1 MSVSFLSLSLAGLFY
16 LLLHTV
22 VTIHILLFKEDV
34 KSAIGWIGLVWMAPI
49 AGSIVY
55 ILFGIN
61 RIHRKA
67 LVLST
72 RRPIKK
78 LIEKLNTKTLSSLS
92 PSFLQFLK
100 LGYHVHPQN
109 FSLGNTVIPFE
120 NGDDAYPAMCQLICR
135 AKHYVWL
142 QSYIFNDDIAGQSF
156 VSALEHAA
164 SKGVQIKVLVDGVGL
179 NYSSPN
185 ILSAL
190 KKIAQVE
197 TSVFLPSKHLINLP
211 FVNLRNH
218 RKILIV
224 DGTHAFFGGMNI
236 AAGNLLKTE
245 PKEPIQDVTFQVSGP
260 VVEQISCVFEEDW
273 AFSTQ
278 TTFTRTAV
286 RHTQNGSVA
295 ARIIP
300 DGPDSNYGKL
310 PLLFIGALNSAQQKV
325 QIVTPYFLPEEDIL
339 SALEVAAMRGI
350 RVEIILP
357 QKNNIWGMDRAMR
370 ANFVRLL
377 TRGVKIYRT
386 APPFDHSKL
395 FLIDDEW
402 VCIGS
407 ANWDVRSL
415 KLNFECVMECLNED
429 LAARVATII
438 EHKKQKARQEI
449 LSVLQQRPWYQKLLD
464 NAFKLL
470 TPYY

>member
-1 MSVSFLSLSLAGLFY
+1 MNVSVFSFSLAGLFY

-22 VTIHILLFKEDV
+22 VTVHILLFKEDV
-34 KSAIGWIGLVWMAPI
+34 KSAIGWIGLVWLAPI
-49 AGSIVY
+49 VGSIIYV
-55 ILFGIN
+55 LFGIN

-67 LVLST
+67 LVLSS
-72 RRPIKK
+72 RKPARK
-78 LIEKLNTKTLSSLS
+78 LIEKSNADTLSSLS

-109 FSLGNTVIPFE
+109 FSIGNTILPFE
-120 NGDDAYPAMCQLICR
+120 NGDEAYPAMCRLIR
-135 AKHYVWL
+135 HAKHYVWL
-142 QSYIFNDDIAGQSF
+142 QSYIFDNDAAGEMF
-156 VSALEHAA
+156 VHAFEEA
-164 SKGVQIKVLVDGVGL
+164 AQRGVQIKVLIDGVGL
-179 NYSSPN
+179 NYSSPT
-185 ILSAL
+185 IVTAL
-190 KKIAQVE
+190 KKIPHLE
-197 TSVFLPSKHLINLP
+197 TAVFLPSKHPINLP

-224 DGTHAFFGGMNI
+224 DGMYAFFGGMNI
-236 AAGNLLKTE
+236 AAGNLVKTKT
-245 PKEPIQDVTFQVSGP
+245 KEPIRDITFQASGP
-260 VVEQISCVFEEDW
+260 IVEQIARVFKEDW
-273 AFSTQ
+273 VFSTQ
-278 TTFTRTAV
+278 TNLVHTPQ
-286 RHTQNGSVA
+286 RHDKNGSVA

-310 PLLFIGALNSAQQKV
+310 SLLFIGALGSAQQKI

-350 RVEIILP
+350 LVEIILP
-357 QKNNIWGMDRAMR
+357 QKSNIWGMDRAMR
-370 ANFVRLL
+370 ANFARLL
-377 TRGVKIYRT
+377 ARGIKIYRT
-386 APPFDHSKL
+386 PSPFDHSKL

-415 KLNFECVMECLNED
+415 KLNFECVMECLNKN
-429 LAARVATII
+429 LAANVAAIV
-438 EHKKQKARQEI
+438 ERKKQKAQRENI
-449 LSVLQQRPWYQKLLD
+449 TVLRQRPWYQILID